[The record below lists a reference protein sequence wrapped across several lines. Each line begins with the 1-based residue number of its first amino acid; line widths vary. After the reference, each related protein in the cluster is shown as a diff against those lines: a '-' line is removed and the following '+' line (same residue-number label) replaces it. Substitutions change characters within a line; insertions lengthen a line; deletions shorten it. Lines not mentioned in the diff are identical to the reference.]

1 MSAPDFLDT
10 SVLVYAYDGTDRQK
24 QGRAQELVRRALDGE
39 MVVSTQVFAEFAST
53 MLHKVSPPV
62 KPQEIGA
69 MLDALGPIRT
79 VQPDLDMVSRAV
91 MVRAKYGMHFYDGMI
106 IAAAERAGC
115 ERIWSEDLSVGH
127 LYFGIRVES
136 PFA

>member
-1 MSAPDFLDT
+1 
-10 SVLVYAYDGTDRQK
+10 
-24 QGRAQELVRRALDGE
+24 
-39 MVVSTQVFAEFAST
+39 
-53 MLHKVSPPV
+53 
-62 KPQEIGA
+62 